1 MGTMTHLVLDR
12 YHRLIFSIAV
22 RILKNEI
29 EAEDV
34 VQNVFLNIYHNS
46 VGTCALSNSLHSP
59 VNDILSPCWPTLNIC
74 MAISPSRCRGI
85 SKLRCVRAQRS
96 SIAVALWLPERIGI

>member
-1 MGTMTHLVLDR
+1 MTHLVLDR

-74 MAISPSRCRGI
+74 IAISPSRLLNTLLARALLVLLVD
-85 SKLRCVRAQRS
+85 SKCCSPFQL
-96 SIAVALWLPERIGI
+96 